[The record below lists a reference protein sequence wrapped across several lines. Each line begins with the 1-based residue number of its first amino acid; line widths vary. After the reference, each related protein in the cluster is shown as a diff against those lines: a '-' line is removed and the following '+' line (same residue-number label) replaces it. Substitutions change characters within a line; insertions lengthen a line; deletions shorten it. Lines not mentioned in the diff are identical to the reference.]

1 MVSDARIDWVRW
13 YVAKHRSRELRSIMS
28 KTDILL
34 ELPKLKREERQEI
47 WVQLNELDGPI
58 NDEWTDDDLADEEK
72 ALIETR
78 LNDCD
83 MNPNAFA
90 PWEEAEARL
99 KAQFG
104 A

>member
-1 MVSDARIDWVRW
+1 
-13 YVAKHRSRELRSIMS
+13 MS

-83 MNPNAFA
+83 MNPNAFV

-99 KAQFG
+99 KARVARPSLLG
-104 A
+104 WVAPATRNPSLTVRPR